1 MTLTADEITSK
12 NYDLLMSL
20 LCQWGSSDV
29 WHMVKSAEQC
39 DISMYE
45 LNDILHEQAENFF
58 INLYDEHTDVNAL
71 LNDYILGQ
79 ARNNIQELV
88 DIDIVDDYNVYYFE
102 NYLDCPLQY
111 TTEVRE
117 IIEDAIKEKE
127 LTRDDFDKYALYLL
141 DEMNVNFDYETKTT
155 EKSEDE

>member
-1 MTLTADEITSK
+1 MTLTKDEITSR
-12 NYDLLMSL
+12 NYDLLLNL

-29 WHMVKSAEQC
+29 WYMVKSAEQC

-45 LNDILHEQAENFF
+45 LRDILKERAEKYC

-71 LNDYILGQ
+71 LNDYILYQ
-79 ARNNIQELV
+79 ARDNIQELT
-88 DIDIVDDYNVYYFE
+88 DIDIVDDYNVYYFQ

-111 TTEVRE
+111 TTEVQE
-117 IIEDAIKEKE
+117 VIGDAIKEKE

-141 DEMNVNFDYETKTT
+141 DEMNVNFDYNKE
-155 EKSEDE
+155 